1 MILTPLTTTTTRRT
15 SCMLALVITL
25 TLAGCSKGDRERPG
39 QMTSFSATG
48 SKSGTPQLFTL
59 PPDQMSHV
67 QLITVQPSTLTHT
80 LRLTGTV
87 AYNAF
92 KTTPVITQVGGPVSS
107 LLAVPGQQVK
117 AGQPMLEI
125 SSPDYSQ
132 VLDSYLKAADA
143 SRLADKNYA
152 RAKDLYEHHANAQ
165 RDLEQAESDRNQ
177 AQADLNA
184 AEQGMKIL
192 GIKDPSRLASAPSSA
207 QIPVLAPISGE
218 VVARLVSPG
227 QVVQAGQ
234 TQAFTISDLSTVWVL
249 ANVYQTDLAYV
260 HSGDDVVVETD
271 AYPDSF
277 HGRISYVSPALDPG
291 TRTLQAR
298 IVVDN
303 PGEKLKRDMYCTVT
317 VTAGVLSNVIAVPNS
332 SVLRDDNNQ
341 PFVYVATSQNQFGR
355 RDVDLGEGQNGQ
367 TQIIKGI
374 SVGER
379 VVGDGSLFLQFAN
392 SLQH

>member
-1 MILTPLTTTTTRRT
+1 MTVQLITPRT
-15 SCMLALVITL
+15 CRIQSAMAIAFVL
-25 TLAGCSKGDRERPG
+25 TLSACHSKEQAS
-39 QMTSFSATG
+39 QMTSFSANAA
-48 SKSGTPQLFTL
+48 KAATPELFDI
-59 PPDQMSHV
+59 PQDQMQHLQV
-67 QLITVQPSTLTHT
+67 VTIEPTTLKRT
-80 LRLTGTV
+80 LRLTGAV

-92 KTTPVITQVGGPVSS
+92 NTTPVITQVGGPVSRI
-107 LLAVPGQQVK
+107 LVVPGQHVK
-117 AGQPMLEI
+117 AGEPMLDV

-132 VLDSYLKAADA
+132 LLDSYLKAADA
-143 SRLADKNYA
+143 FRLAEKFYA
-152 RAKDLYEHHANAQ
+152 RAQGLYEHHAIAE
-165 RDLEQAESDRNQ
+165 RDLEQAESDRTQ

-192 GIKDPSRLASAPSSA
+192 GIKNPADLAKTPSSA
-207 QIPVLAPISGE
+207 LIPVLAPISGE
-218 VVARLVSPG
+218 VVERLVQPG

-234 TQAFTISDLSTVWVL
+234 TQAFTISDLGTVWVL
-249 ANVYQTDLAYV
+249 ANVYQADLAYV
-260 HSGDDVVVETD
+260 RNGDDVLVETD
-271 AYPDSF
+271 AYPDKF
-277 HGRISYVSPALDPG
+277 HGRISYVSPALDPS

-298 IVVDN
+298 ILVDN

-317 VTAGVLSNVIAVPNS
+317 VTAGVLSNVTAVPNS

-341 PFVYVATSQNQFGR
+341 PFVYVATGANQFGR
-355 RDVDLGEGQNGQ
+355 RDVDLGQSQNGQ

>member
-1 MILTPLTTTTTRRT
+1 MIASITCRSNPGRLTFAFVLLLTACQSNNRDQA
-15 SCMLALVITL
+15 S
-25 TLAGCSKGDRERPG
+25 
-39 QMTSFSATG
+39 QMTSFSANA
-48 SKSGTPQLFTL
+48 SKSSTPQLFTI
-59 PPDQMSHV
+59 PQDQMSHV
-67 QLITVQPSTLTHT
+67 QVVTVQPTTLKRT

-92 KTTPVITQVGGPVSS
+92 NTTPVITQVGGPVSRI
-107 LLAVPGQQVK
+107 LVVPGEHVK
-117 AGQPMLEI
+117 TGQPMLEV

-132 VLDSYLKAADA
+132 LLDAYLKAAD
-143 SRLADKNYA
+143 SFRLTQKNYS
-152 RAKDLYEHHANAQ
+152 RAQELYQHHAIAE

-192 GIKDPSRLASAPSSA
+192 GIKSPGDLAKAPSSA

-218 VVARLVSPG
+218 VVERMVAPG

-249 ANVYQTDLAYV
+249 ANVYQTDLAFV
-260 HSGDDVVVETD
+260 QSGEDVVVQTD
-271 AYPDSF
+271 AYPGSF
-277 HGRISYVSPALDPG
+277 HGRISYVSPALDPN

-298 IVVDN
+298 ILVDN
-303 PGEKLKRDMYCTVT
+303 PGEKLKRDMYCTVS
-317 VTAGVLSNVIAVPNS
+317 VAAGSFSNVIAVPDS
-332 SVLRDDNNQ
+332 SILRDDNNQ
-341 PFVYVATSQNQFGR
+341 PFVYVASGPNQFGR
-355 RDVDLGEGQNGQ
+355 RDVELGATQNGQ
-367 TQIIKGI
+367 RQILKGI
-374 SVGER
+374 AVGDR